1 MEYLVIKYRYVFVIL
16 FLLPASFF
24 FDIYFFIRNKIIF
37 AMRSAPKQHQS
48 RVENVQNQIKQW
60 QNSQP
65 RKKMCTARPGWMNVS
80 LRPGQYKKRS
90 HQIAV
95 NLVDILNIDTKR
107 QTITVEPLATMGQ
120 ISATLNPLGWTLAV
134 LPELDDLTV
143 GGLIMGTG
151 VESSS
156 HVHGL
161 FQHICVSYE
170 LVLSDGRVVVANE
183 KENSDLFYAVPWSY
197 GTLGFLVSAEIK
209 IVPAKKYV
217 KLNYQPSHSRG
228 ESIKLFEE
236 ASNDETNDFVEG
248 LMYSSEEAVIMTGT
262 MTDNVEPDKLQLTV
276 LAIIGNHGFINML
289 KIFCAEGPRRNIFL
303 YDIIIIDTVVDII
316 PFGNNVIFRY
326 LFGWMTPPKISLL
339 KLTQTEAIKKLYEKH
354 QIVQD
359 MLVPM
364 QRLNESLDVFQKEFQ
379 NYPLWLCPMKLYKV
393 PGFVKPASKVEE
405 MYVDIGAYGEPK
417 VENFVAKETIRRIEH
432 FVTSVKGFQMLYA
445 DSYMTREE
453 FYKMFDHTLYNKL
466 RDSIPNCKDAFSEIY
481 DKVSFAARNT

>member
-1 MEYLVIKYRYVFVIL
+1 MTLDASPIDLTTAVIAVGLIGFVLHLRSLGMEYLVIKYRYVFVIL

-262 MTDNVEPDKLQLTV
+262 MTDNVEPDK
-276 LAIIGNHGFINML
+276 
-289 KIFCAEGPRRNIFL
+289 
-303 YDIIIIDTVVDII
+303 DII

-393 PGFVKPASKVEE
+393 PGFVKPVSKVEE